1 MGTRTFLFRSK
12 NSTAL
17 CTRQDFSMRI
27 DPQTRKTTTFFC
39 LGTPMRSLQILPWLQ
54 GLLLLL
60 IFAGTAQAN
69 APMDLEQIMTQIS
82 EMRQQYDRRIAR
94 LEQQRG
100 EDQKRIQA
108 LEVQLQTQA
117 TKTSMAPAPEV
128 KAPGNDQ
135 SASTIGPGG
144 PAVGTGVSLQP
155 GIATESTDLAEPETA
170 VIPYP
175 LPVADKTAPK
185 DKSPLSLDGSGST
198 ILDHPDGPLP
208 FSLRANISVE
218 GRYSY
223 FGRTRNYW
231 VPNNSG
237 PQGIHDYSVIELNR
251 AMLSF
256 SGYALRPELNYNVIL
271 YGSTAAG
278 SLLPLG
284 FVGYDFDP
292 ALKARVGAWKAPG
305 TREWTASWATT
316 LGADRTMATTYF
328 RPNWT
333 PGAWIQG
340 HLHPTLDYQLF
351 VGNSFGGAAT
361 NYEAN
366 RPGTGMLYA
375 YSTTW
380 EPLGAMGA
388 NISDLKQHE
397 HPAIRLG
404 STGVYQSTIDSAAN
418 PGTNNPDSTIFRLS
432 NGTPFS
438 GPNALGVGT
447 TVQSADV
454 YLATLDAAL
463 KYQGFALYAEFM
475 YRHLNNFGY
484 AGPAPTVQSLNDFG
498 GILQGSYFLMPG
510 TLEMFARSSLIDGQY
525 GTPWEAGGG
534 LNWYPMAMVPNWIV
548 TAESLYINHS
558 AASNLLTPYR
568 AGETGVVGQ
577 MEVKFLF

>member
-1 MGTRTFLFRSK
+1 MYVEPIRSRSSRLLTIRRSWALWLTVCLF
-12 NSTAL
+12 
-17 CTRQDFSMRI
+17 
-27 DPQTRKTTTFFC
+27 
-39 LGTPMRSLQILPWLQ
+39 Q
-54 GLLLLL
+54 GLMLVSGWGE
-60 IFAGTAQAN
+60 AKAN
-69 APMDLEQIMTQIS
+69 APMELEQIMTQIH
-82 EMRQQYDRRIAR
+82 EMRQHYDRRIAR
-94 LEQQRG
+94 LEQQRL

-108 LEVQLQTQA
+108 LEGQLETQSTSLSAAQVPLHPAQKNEAPSSGRDAGAPVAASATADGASTQT
-117 TKTSMAPAPEV
+117 S
-128 KAPGNDQ
+128 
-135 SASTIGPGG
+135 SASTSSYVP
-144 PAVGTGVSLQP
+144 
-155 GIATESTDLAEPETA
+155 EPESEA
-170 VIPYP
+170 IPYP
-175 LPVADKTAPK
+175 LPVKVNSGAT

-208 FSLRANISVE
+208 FSLRANIALE

-223 FGRTRNYW
+223 FGRTRDYW
-231 VPNNSG
+231 IPNNSS

-316 LGADRTMATTYF
+316 LGVDRTMATTYF

-388 NISDLKQHE
+388 NVSDLKQHE

-404 STGVYQSTIDSAAN
+404 STGVYQSTVDSAAN

-447 TVQSADV
+447 TIQSADV

-484 AGPAPTVQSLNDFG
+484 KGPAPTVQSLNDFG

-510 TLEMFARSSLIDGQY
+510 TLELFARSSLIDGQY

-534 LNWYPMAMVPNWIV
+534 LNWYPMAMIPNWIV